1 MAQICGAWSSLA
13 CLRTGLSAFL
23 VIGNTIRY
31 ILNPA
36 NHALYCSAAEV
47 LNILYWLQSLIKHSK
62 AVTLSE
68 TPFGPLVMRKMGWE
82 WAMWERLSALIINS
96 GPRAPA
102 SLTEKSLGS
111 SCAHL
116 CISSLALG

>member
-13 CLRTGLSAFL
+13 CLTTGFGAFL

-47 LNILYWLQSLIKHSK
+47 LNILYWLQSLIKHSR
-62 AVTLSE
+62 AVTLSG
-68 TPFGPLVMRKMGWE
+68 TPFGLSVMRENGLGMGNVG
-82 WAMWERLSALIINS
+82 MSVNS
-96 GPRAPA
+96 
-102 SLTEKSLGS
+102 
-111 SCAHL
+111 HH
-116 CISSLALG
+116 